1 MFEHLTYSLNSSLGH
16 EIKVGQSAI
25 ELQHSIVKGHS
36 IGSQKGQL
44 NIEFETGHV
53 YELKIQFHRV

>member
-1 MFEHLTYSLNSSLGH
+1 LFEHLTYSLNSSLGH
-16 EIKVGQSAI
+16 EINVGQSVI

-44 NIEFETGHV
+44 NIKFKTGHV
-53 YELKIQFHRV
+53 